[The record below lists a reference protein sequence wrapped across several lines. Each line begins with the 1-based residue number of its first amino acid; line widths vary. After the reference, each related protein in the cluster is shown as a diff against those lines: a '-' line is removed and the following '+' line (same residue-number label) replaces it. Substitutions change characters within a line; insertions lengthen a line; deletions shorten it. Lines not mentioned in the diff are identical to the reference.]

1 MTKNKGITYTVIS
14 CLAIVSMVIGLFV
27 YSTVAE
33 KELTNDQYKLL
44 KFYQLNTKRD
54 LSAFSLFKNNEEFT
68 NANFI
73 GKWDLVFLGFA
84 SCPDMCPMTMQKL
97 SKTSDL
103 LSQTEGLIDKINFVM
118 ISIDPDRDSPERMHE
133 YATAFNA
140 DFIGVSGGIKDT
152 YQLSL
157 NLTLP
162 FTPIVNSKN
171 KDYDMDHSMNLALI
185 DPQGK
190 YYGFFKTPYSPET
203 MAEALESIIKFAK

>member
-1 MTKNKGITYTVIS
+1 MTENKGITYTVIS

-54 LSAFSLFKNNEEFT
+54 LNAFSLSKNGEAFSET
-68 NANFI
+68 DFI

-97 SKTSDL
+97 AKTSEL
-103 LSQTEGLIDKINFVM
+103 LAQKDGLIEKINFVM
-118 ISIDPDRDSPERMHE
+118 ISIDPDRDTPERMHQ
-133 YATAFNA
+133 YASAFND
-140 DFIGVSGGIKDT
+140 DFIGISGNIKDT
-152 YQLSL
+152 YHLSL
-157 NLTLP
+157 NFTLP
-162 FTPIVNSKN
+162 FTPIINSEN

-185 DPQGK
+185 DPDGN
-190 YYGFFKTPYSPET
+190 YFGFFKSPHSPDKLSEVLT
-203 MAEALESIIKFAK
+203 SVVSYN